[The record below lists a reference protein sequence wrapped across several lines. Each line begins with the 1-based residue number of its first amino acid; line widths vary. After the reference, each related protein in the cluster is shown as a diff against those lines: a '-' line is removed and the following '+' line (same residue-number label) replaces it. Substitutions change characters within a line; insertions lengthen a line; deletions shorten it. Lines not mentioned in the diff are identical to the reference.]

1 MRKRR
6 SGNWFSKAAGLI
18 EDIFFDFAFVVQVI
32 GEFVIE
38 FVVEVIC

>member
-6 SGNWFSKAAGLI
+6 SGNWFSKAVGFI
-18 EDIFFDFAFVVQVI
+18 GDVFFEFVVQFI

-38 FVVEVIC
+38 FIGDLID